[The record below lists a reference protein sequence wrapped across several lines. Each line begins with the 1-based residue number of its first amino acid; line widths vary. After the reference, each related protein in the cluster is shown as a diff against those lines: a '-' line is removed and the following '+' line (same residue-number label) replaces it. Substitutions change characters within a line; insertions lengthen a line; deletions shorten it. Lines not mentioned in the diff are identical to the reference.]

1 MPRPLVILPD
11 PPAPPTAIGLIAG
24 AGRLPIIVAEGL
36 REIGHRIHGIGLANM
51 YEPELPGLCDS
62 FHEVGL
68 FRVGG
73 WGRALARRNVRHA
86 IMVGK
91 VDKAKL
97 MHDPL
102 RMVRHVPDM
111 RTLIAWHQKL
121 RHDRRSYAVLGA
133 IADELERSGVQLL
146 DSTTSIPKELAD
158 AGVMTSKQPT
168 AGQQADIDFVWPQL
182 VDLLRLDIGQAVAV
196 RERDII
202 AVEAVEGTDR
212 MIERAGQLCR
222 AKGWTLCKG
231 ARCGHDRRSDV
242 PTIGVTT
249 IERMHDAGAGCLALA
264 AGDVIMIDKDEVI
277 AEADRRGIAIVGVPV
292 GVA

>member
-1 MPRPLVILPD
+1 MPNPLVILPD
-11 PPAPPTAIGLIAG
+11 PPSPPTAIGLIAG

-36 REIGHRIHGIGLANM
+36 RDIGHRIHGIGLAHM
-51 YEPELPGLCDS
+51 YEPELPEMCDS

-73 WGRALARRNVRHA
+73 WGRALSRRNVRHA

-102 RMVRHVPDM
+102 RMMRHVPDL
-111 RTLIAWHQKL
+111 RTMIAWHRKL

-158 AGVMTSKQPT
+158 AGVMTKRQPS

-212 MIERAGQLCR
+212 MIERAGGLCR

-249 IERMHDAGAGCLALA
+249 IERLHDAGAGCLALA

-292 GVA
+292 GAA